1 MKNESISTK
10 YLDGLR
16 TIGCLMVLIYHLSF
30 FLPGTGI
37 GKLTRGGYAVT
48 YFLILSGM
56 VMVLSFHK
64 RNIKPSV
71 PSTLRFIAHRY
82 LRLLPTVAI
91 SVMAAYAIIYLGWTA
106 YIDQVYAIKS
116 MDFLLTAFPVENV
129 SWLNAVYE
137 AFVGTFIHTTPYV
150 APLWT
155 IPYEFLGICCVYIV
169 YCFLY
174 NKKWRIFPFC
184 ALFALTFIYR
194 IHLSKIVLGV
204 MIGDILFNP
213 NVGAIKLEFEWLKIR
228 TIQITMLVL
237 GIVFSAFVLL
247 VRQSPI
253 VEMVGI
259 TFIVLAFLFAQ
270 NKLKGL
276 LESSLI
282 LWMSKYSF
290 MVYAIHWVLI
300 FSFGCWVLAKFY
312 KMSGNYYIAAVG
324 MLIVTL
330 VVTWMIAV
338 VLQELLN
345 WLRKVRR

>member
-37 GKLTRGGYAVT
+37 GKFTRGGYAVT

-56 VMVLSFHK
+56 VMVISFHK
-64 RNIKPSV
+64 RNRESTV
-71 PSTLRFIAHRY
+71 PSTFRFIAHRY

-91 SVMAAYAIIYLGWTA
+91 SVVASYVIIHFGWTA

-169 YCFLY
+169 YCLLY
-174 NKKWRIFPFC
+174 NKKWRNLAFC

-213 NVGAIKLEFEWLKIR
+213 NAGALNLEFEWLKNR
-228 TIQITMLVL
+228 TIQITMLAL

-247 VRQSPI
+247 VRQSPML
-253 VEMVGI
+253 EMVGI
-259 TFIVLAFLFAQ
+259 TLIVLALLFAQ
-270 NKLKGL
+270 NKLKDL
-276 LESSLI
+276 LESKFV
-282 LWMSKYSF
+282 LWMSQYSF

-300 FSFGCWVLAKFY
+300 FSVGCWVLVAFY
-312 KMSGNYYIAAVG
+312 NMCGDYYIAASG
-324 MLIVTL
+324 MTIVML
-330 VVTWMIAV
+330 MVTWMISV
-338 VLQELLN
+338 VLQKVLN
-345 WLRKVRR
+345 CLRKVGW